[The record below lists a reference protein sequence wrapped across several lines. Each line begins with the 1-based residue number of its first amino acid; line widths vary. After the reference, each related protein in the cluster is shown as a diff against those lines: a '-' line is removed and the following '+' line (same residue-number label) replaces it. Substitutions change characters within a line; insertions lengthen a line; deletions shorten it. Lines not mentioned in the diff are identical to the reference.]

1 MKDKSQMISM
11 DAEKAFNKTQHTFMI
26 KVMNKLS
33 MVRRINSEILMHSIV
48 TIVDNMVLYA

>member
-11 DAEKAFNKTQHTFMI
+11 DAEKAFNKTPHTFMI